1 MAERL
6 SEFQA
11 LGVGVIAVAMSRPER
26 LAAYLAEQPLPFPL
40 LGDPERRAYIAFQL
54 GRTSWGR
61 MLRPGIGWR
70 FLKAVLRGGRIRG
83 VPKGEDPLQIGGD
96 FLIAPDR
103 RIVWVY
109 ASPDPTDRPSV
120 DRLLS
125 EARVHL
131 AVKNSP

>member
-1 MAERL
+1 MN
-6 SEFQA
+6 EFQR

-40 LGDPERRAYIAFQL
+40 LGDPERRAYVAFQL
-54 GRTSWGR
+54 GRTTWGR
-61 MLRPGIGWR
+61 MLRPAIGWR
-70 FLKAVLRGGRIRG
+70 FLKAVLRGGRLRG

-96 FLIAPDR
+96 FLIGLDHQ
-103 RIVWVY
+103 ILWVY

-120 DRLLS
+120 DRLLA

-131 AVKNSP
+131 AVNKTP